1 MKTKEVYKGSIDL
14 NVKIIDWTPIN
25 KAISDR
31 VGEEVECRV
40 GDGLIEDIEAI
51 FDKEHG
57 QVEIKSLVI
66 DAECCGTS
74 THKRNFYISEL
85 NNAKPFT
92 VKLLADVDFYRVS
105 KKTESGFT
113 ISSFPSYC
121 FDIDID
127 DIKNCLTGE
136 EKPLYQFM
144 EGRYAYNPRIRNNE
158 VGILNLCYFNDR
170 QKGLKD
176 YLVKL
181 EMEV

>member
-1 MKTKEVYKGSIDL
+1 MKKKEVYKGAIDL
-14 NVKIIDWTPIN
+14 KVKIIDWTPIN
-25 KAISDR
+25 KAISER

-51 FDKEHG
+51 FDKEYE

-66 DAECCGTS
+66 DAECCGS
-74 THKRNFYISEL
+74 ETHKTNFYISEL
-85 NNAKPFT
+85 NDGKPFT
-92 VKLLADVDFYRVS
+92 VNLIAGVDFYRVS
-105 KKTESGFT
+105 KKTENGCT
-113 ISSFPSYC
+113 ICSFPSYC

-144 EGRYAYNPRIRNNE
+144 GGRYAYNPRIIGNE
-158 VGILNLCYFNDR
+158 IGILNLCYYNDR
-170 QKGLKD
+170 KKGLKD